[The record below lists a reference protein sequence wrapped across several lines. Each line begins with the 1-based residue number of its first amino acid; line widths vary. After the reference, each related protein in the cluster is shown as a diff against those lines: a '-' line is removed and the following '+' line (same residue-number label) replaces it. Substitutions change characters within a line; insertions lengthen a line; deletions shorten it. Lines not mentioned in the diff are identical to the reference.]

1 MGLPSDRRGPAGLF
15 CLWGSA
21 VGTIDCGA
29 REYKVERTVIQEGGL
44 SSPAYVQNRTKTEE
58 SDRDLIVRTLGGD
71 GEAFETIVRTYQR
84 RVYGVALRMTRQHE
98 VADDITQETFIRAYT
113 QLHRFE
119 LGRPMAPWLT
129 RIAINLAINHLG
141 GVVKRERPLPD
152 EVAEQPSS
160 QRGSDPLR
168 NLLSSEF
175 IRALDDSVEKL
186 PLAQKAVFVLRV
198 HEEMRYEEIAET
210 LGISSGTVMSR
221 LFRARAR
228 LKGML
233 KEYL

>member
-1 MGLPSDRRGPAGLF
+1 MKA
-15 CLWGSA
+15 
-21 VGTIDCGA
+21 
-29 REYKVERTVIQEGGL
+29 
-44 SSPAYVQNRTKTEE
+44 EE
-58 SDRDLIVRTLGGD
+58 ADRDLVARALDGD
-71 GEAFETIVRTYQR
+71 DEAFEAIVRTYQR

-98 VADDITQETFIRAYT
+98 VADDIAQETFVRAYT

-119 LGRPMAPWLT
+119 LGRPLAPWLT

-152 EVAEQPSS
+152 EVAELPSS
-160 QRGSDPLR
+160 QRASDPLR
-168 NLLSSEF
+168 NLLSAEF
-175 IRALDDSVEKL
+175 ISALDDAVEKL
-186 PLAQKAVFVLRV
+186 PAAQKAVFVLRV

-228 LKGML
+228 LKEML
-233 KEYL
+233 KNFL